1 MKLWLRV
8 WCLVL
13 THGVERTVRLQ
24 ARDPLAVGVIASE
37 VVADRRVDG
46 AVVVAFAIQNER
58 KRAALRRN
66 RRRLVAFVN
75 IQV

>member
-1 MKLWLRV
+1 
-8 WCLVL
+8 
-13 THGVERTVRLQ
+13 LQ

-46 AVVVAFAIQNER
+46 AVVVAFTVQNER
-58 KRAALRRN
+58 KRAALRRH